1 MYMFYYLIALIV
13 IIVILI
19 IFNNVAMSKIR
30 KQQDIIDDLNMTI
43 ENLPTRQEIEDEIKL
58 TNKHQFKQE
67 YLQLNLNEMK
77 TGEEII
83 KL

>member
-43 ENLPTRQEIEDEIKL
+43 ENLPTRQEIEDEIKF
-58 TNKHQFKQE
+58 TNKHKFKQE
-67 YLQLNLNEMK
+67 YLQLNFK
-77 TGEEII
+77 GD
-83 KL
+83 